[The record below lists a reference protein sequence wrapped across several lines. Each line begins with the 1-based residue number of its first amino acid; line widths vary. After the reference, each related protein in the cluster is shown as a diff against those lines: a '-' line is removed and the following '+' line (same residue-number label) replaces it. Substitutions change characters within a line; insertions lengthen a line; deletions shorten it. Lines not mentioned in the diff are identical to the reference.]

1 MKFGEVDF
9 EKMTD
14 RNRVIYKGLWENCF
28 SELEVEPTSKNTSTT
43 YRLSGGIENA
53 ADIIKKC
60 FCIENTELF
69 DKKYKMAVSGN
80 GEEANKILTMHSS
93 SRCSL
98 LAFYNLDKEHTI
110 TLNIDGENVIF
121 DCSVFEFKN
130 PVIRF
135 PSNMDVVLLSSD
147 RKAILFLESKFSEY
161 YIGASEKSSPISKS
175 YLTHKYSKAFY
186 NEAWL
191 SSIGINI
198 DEGADESKEFALVSM
213 DGTQSYFDG
222 FKQMISHY
230 IGIRHRLDGKRIAAD
245 SISENVEIAEEIL
258 SIVADSEATVYL
270 GEVLFDR
277 FVLPAGSEGVLDPVE
292 AYKNYSRMYH
302 ELACKM
308 NEVNRGA
315 GLEQKFIV
323 LTDDLRYSDIF
334 NAGTFIDPYVHD
346 FYRM

>member
-9 EKMTD
+9 EKMAD
-14 RNRVIYKGLWENCF
+14 RNRVIYKGLWEHCF
-28 SELEVEPTSKNTSTT
+28 TELEVEPTSGNTNTT

-60 FCIENTELF
+60 FRIENTEQF
-69 DKKYKMAVSGN
+69 DKKYKMAISGN
-80 GEEANKILTMHSS
+80 GEEENKILTMHSS

-110 TLNIDGENVIF
+110 TLTIDGKEVVF

-135 PSNMDVVLLSSD
+135 PSNMDVVLLSAD
-147 RKAILFLESKFSEY
+147 RKAVLFLESKFSEY
-161 YIGASEKSSPISKS
+161 YIGASEKSSLISKS
-175 YLTHKYSKAFY
+175 YLTHKYAEAFY
-186 NEAWL
+186 DEAWL
-191 SSIGINI
+191 NSIGIRL
-198 DEGADESKEFALVSM
+198 DKGTDESKEFALVSM
-213 DGTQSYFDG
+213 DGTQNYFDG

-230 IGIRHRLDGKRIAAD
+230 IGIRKRIDGKRIAAD
-245 SISENVEIAEEIL
+245 NSFENMEIADEIL
-258 SIVADSEATVYL
+258 SIVADPEATVYL
-270 GEVLFDR
+270 GEVLFDK
-277 FVLPAGSEGVLDPVE
+277 FVLPAGSEGVLDPDE
-292 AYKNYSRMYH
+292 AYKNYSRMYR

-308 NEVNRGA
+308 NEVNRDA
-315 GLEQKFIV
+315 GLGQKFIV

-334 NAGTFIDPYVHD
+334 RAGTFIDPYVHD